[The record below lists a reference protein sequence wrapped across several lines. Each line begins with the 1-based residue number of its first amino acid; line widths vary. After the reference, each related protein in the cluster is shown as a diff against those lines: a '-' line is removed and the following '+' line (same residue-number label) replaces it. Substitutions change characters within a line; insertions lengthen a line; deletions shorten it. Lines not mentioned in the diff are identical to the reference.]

1 MLVNSGRNYLCPNH
15 YRVENGWMNNNGFP
29 YQSHGTGYMR
39 GLALNNPT
47 IPPQW
52 FVDFPSLSLSLSL
65 SLYIWMEFCREKKQ
79 ETEFSFSLSLYIWME
94 FCREKKQETGVGTSV
109 MGHDQSLPYRQ
120 EAGKGMQLKLS
131 SYIMFNDLLKSSK
144 ASQVNFYLIPW
155 TLYIVPSKTLDYK
168 PYTYC
173 FRRAKR
179 RGRPGRM
186 FWGARVVMVIIDMEI
201 RPRLQRRRLMGMI
214 KMRMVSLLS

>member
-1 MLVNSGRNYLCPNH
+1 MVCG
-15 YRVENGWMNNNGFP
+15 
-29 YQSHGTGYMR
+29 
-39 GLALNNPT
+39 
-47 IPPQW
+47 
-52 FVDFPSLSLSLSL
+52 
-65 SLYIWMEFCREKKQ
+65 
-79 ETEFSFSLSLYIWME
+79 FSFSLYLSLYIWME

>member
-1 MLVNSGRNYLCPNH
+1 
-15 YRVENGWMNNNGFP
+15 MNNNGFP

-52 FVDFPSLSLSLSL
+52 FVDFPSLSISLFIFGWNFVGRRSKR
-65 SLYIWMEFCREKKQ
+65 LYFP
-79 ETEFSFSLSLYIWME
+79 SLSLYIWME